1 MVSDWGPVDGVFVL
15 CDCCERAGCDQVMS
29 IVADAVV
36 CPVCGGE
43 CQCRG
48 CAAHFD
54 SPEAL
59 DG

>member
-1 MVSDWGPVDGVFVL
+1 M
-15 CDCCERAGCDQVMS
+15 CECCERAGCDQVMS

-54 SPEAL
+54 PPEQL
-59 DG
+59 DA